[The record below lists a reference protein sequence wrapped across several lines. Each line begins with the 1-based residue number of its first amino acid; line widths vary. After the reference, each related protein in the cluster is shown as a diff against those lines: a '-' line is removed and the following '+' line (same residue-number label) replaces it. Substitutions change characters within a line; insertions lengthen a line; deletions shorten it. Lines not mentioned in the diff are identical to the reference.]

1 MTSWANIA
9 KRNIPALAT
18 TAPTATTATTAPTA
32 PTATKSTTNRQQ
44 DNNPDSPADTIAR
57 IHMNEYER
65 SVKEII
71 TEDESNGIPY
81 FHVVRRPG
89 DKPSRSPFMT
99 DEASVEW
106 EWEDYYKNRTY
117 SIEFLESRVGAW
129 RERNNWYLPPI
140 KTEIS
145 EAETKLGFYKS
156 SSSDNPKDA
165 PIVSYVTPF
174 RSFKNLSIDG
184 VEKLMWGMLY
194 SRSEELVKC
203 GTVREFTELFE
214 SVVRLEIPFYEKTVG
229 SRLYQNSVQSSTIL
243 WLFSQH
249 ANIFPGRRRYGT
261 VRWKNSAFSD
271 KNMRDPKYT
280 TNMVFNHVPKGGR
293 DDAGICVVERM
304 KESGDDA
311 KIRWLL
317 TAKQMREMQRVSLSP
332 ECNPFAKND
341 YNDYDS
347 DDYF

>member
-18 TAPTATTATTAPTA
+18 TAPTAMTA

-65 SVKEII
+65 SAKEII
-71 TEDESNGIPY
+71 TEDESDGIPY

-89 DKPSRSPFMT
+89 DIPSRSPFMT
-99 DEASVEW
+99 DSASLEW

-117 SIEFLESRVGAW
+117 SIEFFESRVGAW

-156 SSSDNPKDA
+156 SYSSDKPKDA

-184 VEKLMWGMLY
+184 VEELMWGMLY

-214 SVVRLEIPFYEKTVG
+214 SVVRLEIPFYKKAVG
-229 SRLYQNSVQSSTIL
+229 PRLHQNSVQSSTIL

-261 VRWKNSAFSD
+261 ARWINSAFSH

-304 KESGDDA
+304 KEAGEDA

-332 ECNPFAKND
+332 ECNPFAID
-341 YNDYDS
+341 YADFDSDS